1 MARTVRTA
9 RDLGIVPADIEDSVD
24 EAEKSL
30 RANNFGKLI
39 DQHPAIGQWAAGD
52 PRGAVAASDDTKS
65 LGILGSAWDMFKR
78 SKNPVLAFAAG
89 VDAFDRADVGRYAN
103 GGAPG
108 LIAGAPALLATAAA
122 IMGDPVAQAAMPSP
136 RKAGQALASAAPKL
150 GQWVTEPIA
159 VAADFTGVDP
169 AKNGFRKVDKFLAD
183 TSDAWMPKGN
193 SWVEDQILAGIAN
206 VPGTL
211 ASMTLGAGLR
221 AAGASLRTATVAS
234 VLAPSIQQGGESY
247 FTAREQG
254 AGRGV
259 SAIYGILDTA
269 AEAGGEYLGQR
280 EFLDTSHKGRSILTR
295 WFRSQI
301 PDVLGE
307 GATTVAENTTA
318 WLFQPANKDKTL
330 ADLAKEMP
338 ESMAATAIQSLVG
351 GGLSHV
357 TISGLETALDTAA
370 ARKRAEVRDQLGDRI
385 AAAVQ
390 GVQDAAFI
398 DQVERAAKGSK
409 LNARDPETYAA
420 LMRQLAN
427 DNEVENVFVP
437 AEAIVAYQQSDSY
450 DQFDD
455 PFADYQGQINEALAT
470 GGDVV
475 LPAEFALARLP
486 GTTAWDAVRDDLRL
500 RPGGMS
506 MREAQELQQNL
517 DAHIKEASDRAAS
530 SDQADATERDQRIA
544 MVEAR
549 TQELQNAGFSPR
561 IAGLYAELDVLRA
574 AVRAQR
580 NGRPLDPQDFGSAI
594 RAILPLLW
602 RNPAGRR
609 S

>member
-1 MARTVRTA
+1 VIG
-9 RDLGIVPADIEDSVD
+9 GI
-24 EAEKSL
+24 
-30 RANNFGKLI
+30 
-39 DQHPAIGQWAAGD
+39 
-52 PRGAVAASDDTKS
+52 T
-65 LGILGSAWDMFKR
+65 
-78 SKNPVLAFAAG
+78 
-89 VDAFDRADVGRYAN
+89 
-103 GGAPG
+103 
-108 LIAGAPALLATAAA
+108 
-122 IMGDPVAQAAMPSP
+122 
-136 RKAGQALASAAPKL
+136 
-150 GQWVTEPIA
+150 
-159 VAADFTGVDP
+159 
-169 AKNGFRKVDKFLAD
+169 
-183 TSDAWMPKGN
+183 
-193 SWVEDQILAGIAN
+193 N

-221 AAGASLRTATVAS
+221 AAGASLRAATVTS

-307 GATTVAENTTA
+307 EATTVAENTTA

-338 ESMAATAIQSLVG
+338 TSMGATLIQSLVG
-351 GGLSHV
+351 GGLSHI

-370 ARKRAEVRDQLGDRI
+370 ARKRAEVRSQLGDRI

-455 PFADYQGQINEALAT
+455 PFADYQSQIDEAAAT

-475 LPAEFALARLP
+475 LPADFALARLP
-486 GTTAWDAVRDDLRL
+486 GTTAWDAVRGDLRL

-506 MREAQELQQNL
+506 MREAQEFQQNL
-517 DAHIKEASDRAAS
+517 EAHIKEASDRAAS
-530 SDQADATERDQRIA
+530 SDQADAAERDQRIA

-561 IAGLYAELDVLRA
+561 IAGIYAELDVLRA

-594 RAILPLLW
+594 RAVLPPALAEMQRADNLDMVINAMRKGKPSTKQGGKSLLEWIAARGGCRTGAAILRPW
-602 RNPAGRR
+602 AATAGTCASLRQAPRTKMAALHAIPHQGSLSPPCPVQRGAGQHDRR
-609 S
+609 RG